1 MTQGIYINAHRPKSK
16 KAIKEAIA
24 AGTVVYAEGTGNS
37 FFPGSE
43 YDGPVDCAPVGT
55 VITFVGPD
63 PYRDRRFYG
72 TIKVTPK
79 GIVVT

>member
-1 MTQGIYINAHRPKSK
+1 MTQGIYINTHRPKSK
-16 KAIKEAIA
+16 KAVKEAIA
-24 AGTVVYAEGTGNS
+24 AGLAVYAEGTANA
-37 FFPGSE
+37 FHPGSE

-72 TIKVTPK
+72 TIRVTSSGIKVT
-79 GIVVT
+79 